1 MNGQLDMLVIIFDQ
15 VNIRR
20 CFRRSMIANRF
31 FTMIVYFTFAIL
43 HIIVCILLG
52 TNQTIENRFLG
63 GYLEKHNGALSSI
76 RHFFIIGELQTY
88 EKSSS
93 IMPKIWYL
101 TIR

>member
-1 MNGQLDMLVIIFDQ
+1 MNGQLYILVIIFDQ

-52 TNQTIENRFLG
+52 TDQTIENGFLG
-63 GYLEKHNGALSSI
+63 NLGKNNGALSSI

-88 EKSSS
+88 EKSLS
-93 IMPKIWYL
+93 IIPKIWYL
-101 TIR
+101 AIR